1 MKRTEVKRKSG
12 KAGGKAKKRETLK
25 SGEERGV
32 RSVHHEAAVL
42 LDEDKMGLL
51 DEPVH
56 EADQLAHDGD

>member
-1 MKRTEVKRKSG
+1 MRLLQP
-12 KAGGKAKKRETLK
+12 AKQVEIRDIHRDEAAHQ
-25 SGEERGV
+25 RQ
-32 RSVHHEAAVL
+32 HEAAVL

>member
-1 MKRTEVKRKSG
+1 MCKPREPTKI
-12 KAGGKAKKRETLK
+12 KAVM
-25 SGEERGV
+25 V
-32 RSVHHEAAVL
+32 RMNHEAAVL